1 MSITYYLLQR
11 EGGRKEEGKEGG
23 RQKKRR
29 KKTYKDLI
37 TQINKNNLIKRGETK
52 SLVLILPK
60 EM

>member
-1 MSITYYLLQR
+1 MSITYYSGR
-11 EGGRKEEGKEGG
+11 EEGRGEGGRKTKGK
-23 RQKKRR
+23 K